1 MQIMQSSHPLIEM
14 RDEAFSAAKG
24 AHARIEHDVS
34 LYRNENYTGSDWIRG
49 FERIVSRPLDPKI
62 PLTVQRLIPAFTE
75 GLPKLEVRPKSAID
89 YIDVKILERYL
100 EVNEEQ
106 DGEALQIQTMVYG
119 NQIFGTAIRY
129 VWYDA
134 RKGVVRAHAINP
146 LSFAPDPAGTLS
158 DFSDSEY
165 VVWRQTHRPSYIER
179 RYPKFDIKNYM
190 STMDRTGSV
199 NVDIV
204 WLRPSA
210 AVDARI
216 KVPAGI
222 DMVKATII
230 EDEIYEVV
238 GNPTVWPDFP
248 FSSWKNFLDIDA
260 TGRAHSFWGT
270 GYASLIEPLQKVYDD
285 LLANFLFIVRNIKT
299 GRTMAEFGAVDPSKH
314 MNQHGGLLEL
324 NQGKRLDQV
333 RELPNPEAPVSL
345 GNAVAAVQEIL
356 TQFAPSLSPIFVGE
370 SPGANTSGRALSTL
384 QSAAFNQLSDNMRAF
399 SEERKRT
406 ARIRMNLIQQYCGY
420 GDHNPRL
427 GSGIGGRLDN
437 STRHVGFDVTLPDP
451 SGLPQTVAG
460 KIQVLSMLN
469 GMGYQLSP
477 EVVVEMIG
485 LDLGYGLTPDKLID
499 MARQIAP
506 PGNVGAG
513 SQAATGVE
521 SVPPVEA

>member
-1 MQIMQSSHPLIEM
+1 MQIMQSSHPLIAM
-14 RDEAFSAAKG
+14 RDDAFSAAKH
-24 AHARIEHDVS
+24 AHARIEHDLS

-62 PLTVQRLIPAFTE
+62 PLVVQRLIPAFTE
-75 GLPKLEVRPKSAID
+75 GLPKLEVSPKSAID
-89 YIDVKILERYL
+89 FIDVRILERFL

-106 DGEALQIQTMVYG
+106 DQEALQIQTCVYW
-119 NQIFGTAIRY
+119 NQIGGTCIRY

-165 VVWRQTHRPSYIER
+165 VCWRQTHRPSYVER
-179 RYPKFDIKNYM
+179 RYPKFDIKNHM
-190 STMDRTGSV
+190 SSLDRTGSI
-199 NVDIV
+199 NVDIM

-210 AVDARI
+210 AADAKI
-216 KVPAGI
+216 KVTDGI
-222 DMVKATII
+222 DVVKVTII
-230 EDEIYEVV
+230 EDEIYEAV

-299 GRTMAEFGAVDPSKH
+299 GRTMAEFGVIDPSKH

-384 QSAAFNQLSDNMRAF
+384 QSANLNQLSDNMRAF
-399 SEERKRT
+399 NEERKRT
-406 ARIRMNLIQQYCGY
+406 ARIRMNLIQQFCGY
-420 GDHNPRL
+420 GNHNPRL
-427 GSGIGGRLDN
+427 GSGIGGLLDN

-460 KIQVLSMLN
+460 KIQVLSMLS

-477 EVVVEMIG
+477 EVVIQMIG
-485 LDLGYGLTPDKLID
+485 LDTGYGLTPEKLIS
-499 MARQIAP
+499 MAREVSA
-506 PGNVGAG
+506 VGGTAAT
-513 SQAATGVE
+513 QAAAGVE
-521 SVPPVEA
+521 SVPPIET